1 MYPLNLDYDPYLVPE
16 MHTHYLAKELR
27 HARRKHAQAA
37 RWSQT
42 VLPALIR
49 PFMQWKHEQMLSRQ
63 TPSSQ
68 RGTDNSMCSCS
79 SHHRPLKVVCVSIEA
94 LCDVDITVCTCR
106 PAPQQLVKMGYFPC
120 SPVYPMLAVSL
131 DMLELVSTL
140 FVLAAP
146 NERAWATTITKYLKN
161 HGHEFATGD
170 ALRHQFSS
178 ALSQYQVLMQ
188 LVDGEMG
195 KIIDDAREKTT
206 ATFRA
211 LDDEMPV
218 HGREYANVQM
228 LAVLPGVHLIVC
240 LDANFQLK
248 RNRDKDRRKEFAGLP
263 GSLDPKVIS
272 PRTIFLS
279 EVQIWEWEERV
290 EVLQPSKPKTGHK
303 QKAGKMEETKG
314 DLMGGGRPDEIEPGM
329 NLPNATYDA
338 CRDSFVAADGDH
350 IKALSTYFDSTGV
363 MALLC
368 PHDHPLLAKKQF
380 YALALI
386 SALMELIP
394 NHWRVRVLYNI
405 GCQMHRTLQKWD
417 LMPEYLHRLKFA
429 VSIFHAYG
437 HQWACQLWYHPRKAA
452 MWGLS
457 DGEGCERFW
466 SDLQKLIPGLHVAG
480 LGEALMAVGKC
491 PHGLDVEGL
500 LVQFNEQREFQTKSV
515 DRQSKTKGTRVIEQ
529 ILSLEMTVQSQHAIL
544 VHLLKELG
552 SLAVDDS
559 VGGQALREEWKER
572 VKMAQDTISRLE
584 DNIAR
589 KTKALRLEDR
599 ASADCLANLKKDKW
613 INLQLNIL
621 VLHDQLITKLCARK
635 FELANLEHAHASR
648 AMDQK
653 TKSHVE
659 KAVKQH
665 APGIEATVH
674 KYNAK
679 QKEMLK
685 EQGKNGVRR
694 DAYVPPELVMEG
706 LFNLDIDQDIWE
718 NANMVDFEGG
728 EIPLWLANKE
738 VWDGIRAAQEVKS
751 CQEELR
757 RCDVEY
763 SNLRAWFVEEYEAV
777 HNVFKFG
784 NGTWECSLAT
794 ITIPVGAVGWSQ
806 ISMPPPVNH
815 PWTCRKALQ
824 GIPQLGERD
833 EDGDA
838 SSDDDDGV
846 ELEPVAELEDVGF
859 LGDLDRLIGEGD
871 WSEGEGQDNV
881 MVDL

>member
-1 MYPLNLDYDPYLVPE
+1 MYPLNLDYDPYLVPKT
-16 MHTHYLAKELR
+16 HTHYLAKESR
-27 HARRKHAQAA
+27 H
-37 RWSQT
+37 
-42 VLPALIR
+42 
-49 PFMQWKHEQMLSRQ
+49 
-63 TPSSQ
+63 
-68 RGTDNSMCSCS
+68 
-79 SHHRPLKVVCVSIEA
+79 PLKVVCVLIE
-94 LCDVDITVCTCR
+94 
-106 PAPQQLVKMGYFPC
+106 APQQLVQMGYFPC
-120 SPVYPMLAVSL
+120 SPVYPTLAVSL

-140 FVLAAP
+140 FILAAP

-161 HGHEFATGD
+161 RGHEFATGD
-170 ALRHQFSS
+170 ALRCRFSS

-206 ATFRA
+206 AMFRA
-211 LDDEMPV
+211 LDDETPV
-218 HGREYANVQM
+218 HGQEYANVQM
-228 LAVLPGVHLIVC
+228 LAGCIQITRDDISHPSTPPPQERPSTNLRNACPLCFGGDLDIVIPGVHLIVC
-240 LDANFQLK
+240 LNANFQLK
-248 RNRDKDRRKEFAGLP
+248 RNRDKDRRKEFVGLP
-263 GSLDPKVIS
+263 GSLDPKVVS
-272 PRTIFLS
+272 LRTIFLS
-279 EVQIWEWEERV
+279 EGQIQEWEER
-290 EVLQPSKPKTGHK
+290 TGHK
-303 QKAGKMEETKG
+303 GKAGEMEETEG

-338 CRDSFVAADGDH
+338 CRDSFVAADGDR
-350 IKALSTYFDSTGV
+350 IKASSTYFDSTGV

-368 PHDHPLLAKKQF
+368 HHDHPLVLANLKTAGKKQF

-394 NHWRVRVLYNI
+394 NHWRVGVLYNI

-417 LMPEYLHRLKFA
+417 LMPEYLHRLKFT

-437 HQWACQLWYHPRKAA
+437 HQWACQLWYHPQKAV
-452 MWGLS
+452 MWGLP
-457 DGEGCERFW
+457 DGEGCLR
-466 SDLQKLIPGLHVAG
+466 VAG
-480 LGEALMAVGKC
+480 HHHCLFILDHQAEHILETKHEGMGRWLCNRVHQADEQLGEALMAVGKC

-500 LVQFNEQREFQTKSV
+500 LVQFNEQREFQTKSI
-515 DRQSKTKGTRVIEQ
+515 DHE
-529 ILSLEMTVQSQHAIL
+529 
-544 VHLLKELG
+544 
-552 SLAVDDS
+552 
-559 VGGQALREEWKER
+559 
-572 VKMAQDTISRLE
+572 
-584 DNIAR
+584 

-599 ASADCLANLKKDKW
+599 ALADCLANLKKDKW
-613 INLQLNIL
+613 INLQLNIR
-621 VLHDQLITKLCARK
+621 VLHDQLITKLRAHK

-659 KAVKQH
+659 KAVKQC

-685 EQGKNGVRR
+685 ERGKNGVWR

-718 NANMVDFEGG
+718 NADMVDFEGG

-738 VWDGIRAAQEVKS
+738 VRDGIRAAQEVKS
-751 CQEELR
+751 CQEELHQ
-757 RCDVEY
+757 CDVEY
-763 SNLRAWFVEEYEAV
+763 SNLCAWFVEEYEAV

-794 ITIPVGAVGWSQ
+794 ITIPVGAVDWSQ

-859 LGDLDRLIGEGD
+859 LGDLDHLIGEGD

>member
-16 MHTHYLAKELR
+16 THTHYLAKESR
-27 HARRKHAQAA
+27 HARHKHAQATH
-37 RWSQT
+37 WSQT

-49 PFMQWKHEQMLSRQ
+49 PFMQWKS
-63 TPSSQ
+63 
-68 RGTDNSMCSCS
+68 
-79 SHHRPLKVVCVSIEA
+79 
-94 LCDVDITVCTCR
+94 LCAVDITVCTCC
-106 PAPQQLVKMGYFPC
+106 PAPQQLVQMGYFPC
-120 SPVYPMLAVSL
+120 SPVYPTLA
-131 DMLELVSTL
+131 
-140 FVLAAP
+140 
-146 NERAWATTITKYLKN
+146 
-161 HGHEFATGD
+161 
-170 ALRHQFSS
+170 
-178 ALSQYQVLMQ
+178 YQVLMQ

-206 ATFRA
+206 VTFRA
-211 LDDEMPV
+211 LDDETPV
-218 HGREYANVQM
+218 HGREYANMQM
-228 LAVLPGVHLIVC
+228 LAGHIQIACDDISHPSTPLPQDRPSTNLHDACPLCFGGDLDIVTPRVHLIVC

-263 GSLDPKVIS
+263 GSLDPKVVS

-279 EVQIWEWEERV
+279 EVQIQEWEERV
-290 EVLQPSKPKTGHK
+290 EVL
-303 QKAGKMEETKG
+303 
-314 DLMGGGRPDEIEPGM
+314 
-329 NLPNATYDA
+329 
-338 CRDSFVAADGDH
+338 DSFVAANGDH

-368 PHDHPLLAKKQF
+368 HHDHPLVLANLKTAGEKQF

-386 SALMELIP
+386 SALMESIP
-394 NHWRVRVLYNI
+394 NHWRVGVLYNI

-417 LMPEYLHRLKFA
+417 LMPKYLHQLKFT

-437 HQWACQLWYHPRKAA
+437 HQWACQLWYHPWKAA

-457 DGEGCERFW
+457 DGEGCEHFW
-466 SDLQKLIPGLHVAG
+466 SDLWKLIPGLHVTDHHCCLFILDCQAEHILEMKHEG
-480 LGEALMAVGKC
+480 MGRWLCDWVHRADEQLGEALMAVGKC

-500 LVQFNEQREFQTKSV
+500 LVQFNEQREFQTKS
-515 DRQSKTKGTRVIEQ
+515 
-529 ILSLEMTVQSQHAIL
+529 
-544 VHLLKELG
+544 ELG

-559 VGGQALREEWKER
+559 VGGQALHEEWKER
-572 VKMAQDTISRLE
+572 VKMAQDTILQLE
-584 DNIAR
+584 DH
-589 KTKALRLEDR
+589 AL
-599 ASADCLANLKKDKW
+599 ADCLVNLKKDKW
-613 INLQLNIL
+613 INLQLNIH
-621 VLHDQLITKLCARK
+621 VLHDQLITKLCAHK
-635 FELANLEHAHASR
+635 FELANLEHAHASQ

-659 KAVKQH
+659 KVVKQH

-685 EQGKNGVRR
+685 EQGKNGVWR
-694 DAYVPPELVMEG
+694 DAYVPLELVMEG
-706 LFNLDIDQDIWE
+706 LFNLDVDQDIWE
-718 NANMVDFEGG
+718 NADMVDFEGG

-738 VWDGIRAAQEVKS
+738 VRDGIRAAQEVKS
-751 CQEELR
+751 CQEELHQ
-757 RCDVEY
+757 CDVEY
-763 SNLRAWFVEEYEAV
+763 SNLHTWFVEEYEAV
-777 HNVFKFG
+777 HNVFKFS
-784 NGTWECSLAT
+784 NGLIIMSTKMMMMKTWECSLAT
-794 ITIPVGAVGWSQ
+794 ITIPVGAVDWSW

-846 ELEPVAELEDVGF
+846 ELEPVAELEDVRF
-859 LGDLDRLIGEGD
+859 LGDLDCLIGEGD